1 LVELSII
8 IVSWNTRELLFDCL
22 QSLQN
27 EIRGIDAQVWVIDN
41 ASTDGSPAAVREK
54 FPEVNLL
61 VNTENVGFS
70 RANNQGAAQA
80 SGKTIMFL
88 NSDTVVKSGSV
99 LPLLRYLQAN
109 PGAGACGPLLRNPDG
124 SLQESCYP
132 FPSLSR
138 ELWRLLHLD
147 ALLPYG
153 TYRMEGWDLR
163 ANREVQ
169 VIKGACLVVRR
180 DVLER
185 VGTFDPDYFM
195 YTEEVDLCFRIHR
208 AGWKLFWLP
217 QSEIIHYGGQSTR
230 QAAPRM
236 FQSLY
241 QTKIL
246 FFRKNYGQVSANLY
260 KFILWVTS
268 WIRIASISLVAL
280 LTSGPKKQ
288 FYQTLKQNYSDLIKV
303 LPQS

>member
-1 LVELSII
+1 MVELSII
-8 IVSWNTRELLFDCL
+8 IVSWNTRELLLDCL
-22 QSLQN
+22 QSLRD
-27 EIRGIDAQVWVIDN
+27 EIRGIDAEIWVIDN
-41 ASTDGSPAAVREK
+41 ASSDGSPTAVRER
-54 FPEVNLL
+54 FPEVRLL

-80 SGKTIMFL
+80 SGKTVMFL
-88 NSDTVVKSGSV
+88 NSDTVVKPGAV
-99 LPLLRYLQAN
+99 RPLLTYLQTN
-109 PGAGACGPLLRNPDG
+109 KSAGACGPLLRNPDG

-153 TYRMEGWDLR
+153 VYRMEDWDHQT
-163 ANREVQ
+163 NREVQ
-169 VIKGACLVVRR
+169 VIKGACLVVTRE
-180 DVLER
+180 VLDR
-185 VGTFDPDYFM
+185 VGSFDPDYFM

-246 FFRKNYGQVSANLY
+246 FFRKNYGHFSANLY
-260 KFILWVTS
+260 KLILWITS
-268 WIRIASISLVAL
+268 VIRIVSISLVYL
-280 LTSGPKKQ
+280 LANNTKKQ
-288 FYQTLKQNYSDLIKV
+288 FYHTLRQNYTDLIQV